1 MPFKPESFVYKDKTE
16 LEIERL
22 QPKYEKKIQYFVKR
36 LQDPQF
42 AEKAIRNKAIFSI
55 LDEIDEVMNN
65 TEAKETLEHS
75 IHDEE
80 TKEGNGEL
88 KESTF
93 PNNGSYRFN
102 GILKKI
108 FYRNSSGYFDKDC
121 ELKPN
126 RPDYFKFKNLEDRF
140 RISTDAI
147 IYVIRKGLL
156 TIHQTKTLDSLRY
169 VFGEPTKKT
178 SFNRLFFMSH
188 KV

>member
-22 QPKYEKKIQYFVKR
+22 LPKYEKKIQYFVKR

-42 AEKAIRNKAIFSI
+42 AEKAVRNNSVFSI
-55 LDEIDEVMNN
+55 LDEIDEVSNN
-65 TEAKETLEHS
+65 PEAQDTSENC

-80 TKEGNGEL
+80 TKEGKGEL

-93 PNNGSYRFN
+93 PNKGSYRFN
-102 GILKKI
+102 GVLKKI
-108 FYRNSSGYFDKDC
+108 FYRNSSGYYDKDC
-121 ELKPN
+121 KLRPD
-126 RPDYFKFKNLEDRF
+126 RPDYFKFKNLEDKF
-140 RISTDAI
+140 KISTDAI
-147 IYVIRKGLL
+147 IDVIRKGLL
-156 TIHQTKTLDSLRY
+156 TIHQTKTQDSLRY